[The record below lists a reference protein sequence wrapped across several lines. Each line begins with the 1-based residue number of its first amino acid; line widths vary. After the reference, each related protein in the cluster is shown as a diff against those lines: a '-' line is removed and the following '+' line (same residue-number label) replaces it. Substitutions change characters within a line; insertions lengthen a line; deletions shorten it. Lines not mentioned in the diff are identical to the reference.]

1 MATAPDGNSRLFLVG
16 SCLITALLFL
26 GLRPIFYAK
35 SGGAWT
41 ASLAFG
47 LIVCLGVVSASFF
60 LSRWALRASN
70 QAFILAFGGGVLA
83 RLVLLTG
90 FIFAAYGMPGLDGRA
105 TAIAILAAFFP
116 LTFLE
121 VFCIVRGAGKRK
133 NANEATAD
141 RP

>member
-16 SCLITALLFL
+16 SCLITALLFV
-26 GLRPIFYAK
+26 GLRPIFEAK
-35 SGGAWT
+35 SDGEWT

-47 LIVCLGVVSASFF
+47 LIVCLVVVGASFF

-83 RLVLLTG
+83 RLVILTG
-90 FIFAAYGMPGLDGRA
+90 FIFVAYGTPGLNERA

-121 VFCIVRGAGKRK
+121 VFCVVRGAGKR
-133 NANEATAD
+133 EGTGETTAD

>member
-16 SCLITALLFL
+16 SCLITALLFF
-26 GLRPIFYAK
+26 GLRPIFFAK

-47 LIVCLGVVSASFF
+47 LIACLGVISASFF

-83 RLVLLTG
+83 RLFLLAG
-90 FIFAAYGMPGLDGRA
+90 FIFVAYGVPGLDERA

-121 VFCIVRGAGKRK
+121 VFCVVRGARKRG
-133 NANEATAD
+133 NANETTTD